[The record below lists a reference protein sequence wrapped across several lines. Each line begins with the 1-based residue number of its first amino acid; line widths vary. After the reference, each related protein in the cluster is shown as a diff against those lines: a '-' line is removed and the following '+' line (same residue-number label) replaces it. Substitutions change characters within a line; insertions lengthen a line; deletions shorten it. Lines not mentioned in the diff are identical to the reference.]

1 MEQKTK
7 DFLKKVRFDT
17 YIYTFIFMLV
27 AMGYALKHA
36 VGAEVSMLLL
46 ASFAFYTLGRQ
57 VRLISDLEAGAVI
70 DTQPKVSPIIRG
82 IVYLVVILMVL
93 SVIIS

>member
-1 MEQKTK
+1 MEQKTRN
-7 DFLKKVRFDT
+7 FLEKVKVDT
-17 YIYTFIFMLV
+17 YIYTFIFILV
-27 AMGYALKHA
+27 ALGYALKHA

-46 ASFAFYTLGRQ
+46 AAFAFYTLGRQ
-57 VRLISDLEAGAVI
+57 VRLVADLEAGKAI

-82 IVYLVVILMVL
+82 IIYLIVILLVF